1 MIGCCLD
8 LAAGTISYTKN
19 GRDLGVAYS
28 GIKKDDVY
36 FPALLLKNCKVT
48 VSLKEPFQFPPSGY
62 AAISDETPTP
72 HPNAPRSLLALILEP
87 TRELATQTWGNPPFL
102 IHSYDC
108 LTRFKTYMTKPELR
122 IALVVG
128 GERVDYRKQA
138 LELQRAHIVVAT
150 TSRVLPCIPQIG
162 RFFDAMTRHRL
173 SLDNLLF
180 LILDEAD
187 K

>member
-1 MIGCCLD
+1 M
-8 LAAGTISYTKN
+8 
-19 GRDLGVAYS
+19 
-28 GIKKDDVY
+28 
-36 FPALLLKNCKVT
+36 
-48 VSLKEPFQFPPSGY
+48 
-62 AAISDETPTP
+62 
-72 HPNAPRSLLALILEP
+72 
-87 TRELATQTWGNPPFL
+87 

-122 IALVVG
+122 IALVIG
-128 GERVDYRKQA
+128 GERTDYRKQA

-150 TSRVLPCIPQIG
+150 TSRVLSCIPQIG
-162 RFFDAMTRHRL
+162 RFFDAMTRHQL